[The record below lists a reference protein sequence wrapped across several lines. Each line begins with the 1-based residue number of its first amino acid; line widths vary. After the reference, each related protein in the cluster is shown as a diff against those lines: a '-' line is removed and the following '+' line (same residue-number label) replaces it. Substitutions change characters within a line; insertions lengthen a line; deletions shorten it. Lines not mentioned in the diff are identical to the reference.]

1 MKPAGEV
8 KDPER
13 IALLDTYFCAASE
26 VIAQGVNLLGL
37 SIWCLQDC
45 FAWPSGYSQKFG
57 LVWTDFV
64 TQQMA
69 PEQSAYCYLDVIA

>member
-45 FAWPSGYSQKFG
+45 FAWPSGY
-57 LVWTDFV
+57 
-64 TQQMA
+64 
-69 PEQSAYCYLDVIA
+69 